1 MDTDKHGRL
10 WRNIPAKSRKFE
22 SMAAIGCAF
31 EVINEVGHGLHE
43 KPYEKIRVHPCLSM
57 VKQ

>member
-1 MDTDKHGRL
+1 MDTDKHGL
-10 WRNIPAKSRKFE
+10 AMEEYSRE
-22 SMAAIGCAF
+22 IIGCAF

>member
-1 MDTDKHGRL
+1 MEEY
-10 WRNIPAKSRKFE
+10 SRE
-22 SMAAIGCAF
+22 IIGCAF